1 MEPIS
6 TGAAIVAL
14 GGALVNGFLSF
25 FGQSSAN
32 KANLQIARET
42 NAQNYKMF
50 QEQLGWT
57 ESMWN
62 ANNQYNTPTA
72 QAERFRQAG
81 FNPYLMMTEGANSGN
96 ADTVSTP
103 SPNPAV
109 TGAPMQSVWNDRGQ
123 VSEIINNIGSLIDL
137 KTRAKKN
144 QQEIRNLEKSGQ
156 LTDAEA
162 QRNLS
167 ESKRIEALIDPTV
180 KQLYSEVGLNESA
193 QLEKIESA
201 NLLRMQ
207 TNLAKYD
214 LDNIRPAQLRKLN
227 EEIDLV
233 VANTHLTRRNID
245 KVGSEIARN
254 FAEANNLNASAESTR
269 YLKYLIG
276 DELATRSSLNM
287 YNAQPEYEINEEVGN
302 PQVYQVKRHGKI
314 RTNSRRR
321 ANEFI
326 NK

>member
-1 MEPIS
+1 MPPIT
-6 TGAAIVAL
+6 TGAAILAVGSAL
-14 GGALVNGFLSF
+14 INGLSSL

-32 KANLQIARET
+32 RANLQIARET

-62 ANNQYNTPTA
+62 ANNEYNTPAA
-72 QAERFRQAG
+72 QAERFKQAG

-109 TGAPMQSVWNDRGQ
+109 TGAPMQSVWNDHGQ
-123 VSEIINNIGSLIDL
+123 ISEIINNIGSLIDL

-144 QQEIRNLEKSGQ
+144 QREIHNLEKSGQ

-167 ESKRIEALIDPTV
+167 ESKRIEALIEPTV
-180 KQLYSEVGLNESA
+180 KQLYSQVGLNDAA
-193 QLEKIESA
+193 QLEKVESA

-207 TNLAKYD
+207 SNLAKYD
-214 LDNIRPAQLRKLN
+214 LDNIRPAQLKKLN

-233 VANTHLTRRNID
+233 VANAHLTRRNID
-245 KVGSEIARN
+245 KVASDIARN

-276 DELATRSSLNM
+276 DELATRSSLNL
-287 YNAQPEYEINEEVGN
+287 YNAQPEYEVNEEVGN

-314 RTNSRRR
+314 RTGNRKR
-321 ANEFI
+321 AMEFI